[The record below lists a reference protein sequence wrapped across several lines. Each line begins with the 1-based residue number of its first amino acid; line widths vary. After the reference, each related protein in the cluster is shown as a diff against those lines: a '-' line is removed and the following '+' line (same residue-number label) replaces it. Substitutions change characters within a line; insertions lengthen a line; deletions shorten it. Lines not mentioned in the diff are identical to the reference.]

1 VSAYDGWVLG
11 TAPCTTAPC
20 TSIVR
25 TTNGGQAWVGI
36 PAPKDNLSTLS
47 SSPNGV
53 SEIRFADRLDGWV
66 FGPDLWSTHD
76 GGATWNQVQLPGPDP
91 EVVDLEASAGR
102 VEVIVGTDCLATNGC
117 RDQLWQSPAGSDRFA
132 AIPGV
137 DLSGASF
144 DVGDLSLHADIGYLV
159 GRSTDASNGHEISLL
174 WRTADGV
181 HWVHAPTVCPG
192 TLAITSVAAVD
203 VNRAALLCSGNAATG
218 NTTKEL
224 YATSDGGRTW
234 VPEGT
239 QAPLGG
245 DGGTLSAATVSTLAI
260 ATSSGASDI
269 YLSTNGGAGWQT
281 VLSVDDGG
289 AGWGDF
295 GFRNAS
301 DGFAVHAP
309 ISRSGSDGLPGVGTL
324 YRTTNGGVTWSL
336 TTF

>member
-1 VSAYDGWVLG
+1 
-11 TAPCTTAPC
+11 
-20 TSIVR
+20 
-25 TTNGGQAWVGI
+25 
-36 PAPKDNLSTLS
+36 
-47 SSPNGV
+47 
-53 SEIRFADRLDGWV
+53 
-66 FGPDLWSTHD
+66 
-76 GGATWNQVQLPGPDP
+76 VQLPGPDP

-309 ISRSGSDGLPGVGTL
+309 ISRVWARSTAPPTAGSPGRSRPSEGPCHRRRPQADG
-324 YRTTNGGVTWSL
+324 RATTTRRSATKETPHIPQLRHHLSKSTASAPVPPYAAAGCGG
-336 TTF
+336 